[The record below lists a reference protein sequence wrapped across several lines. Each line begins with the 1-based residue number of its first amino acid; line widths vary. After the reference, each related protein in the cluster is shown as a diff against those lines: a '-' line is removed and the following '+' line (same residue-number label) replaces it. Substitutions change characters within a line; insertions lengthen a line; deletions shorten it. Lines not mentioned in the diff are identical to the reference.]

1 MNSGGASS
9 HAPLPLAAR
18 GFTRRLKNRQ
28 QGRSSLLPRR
38 RRLLPLPATGNTKK
52 RPQTVDFRFVFLCFL
67 DLHFSL
73 LLLRICFIA
82 GQLLWVSSPST
93 LLRVADRAALL
104 ADGGSVAG
112 CGRRCWLTVWTALFG
127 RRRRPWV

>member
-1 MNSGGASS
+1 VKVAGEILPSS
-9 HAPLPLAAR
+9 SPAVTA
-18 GFTRRLKNRQ
+18 TSTCNRK
-28 QGRSSLLPRR
+28 R
-38 RRLLPLPATGNTKK
+38 KK
-52 RPQTVDFRFVFLCFL
+52 KGHKQLILHLSFFVFL

-82 GQLLWVSSPST
+82 GQLLWVSSPSP